1 MSDEFGDILFALVNI
16 ARFYKIDSEAA
27 LAKTNTKF
35 LNRFQYIEEKVR
47 ASEKPFESFSLK
59 ELDEFWE
66 EAKNRFVKQ
75 KGEGIMR
82 LDKFLKV
89 SRLIKR
95 RTLAKEVSDKGR
107 ITINGIVAKA
117 STNVKVGDELAITFG
132 TKKITV
138 KIEALQEAAKKKKQ
152 LICTQLSKKS
162 VFHLKYN

>member
-1 MSDEFGDILFALVNI
+1 LGRS
-16 ARFYKIDSEAA
+16 K
-27 LAKTNTKF
+27 
-35 LNRFQYIEEKVR
+35 
-47 ASEKPFESFSLK
+47 
-59 ELDEFWE
+59 
-66 EAKNRFVKQ
+66 KNRFVKQ

-138 KIEALQEAAKKKKQ
+138 KIEALQEAAKKEEAANLYSIVKEER
-152 LICTQLSKKS
+152 ISS
-162 VFHLKYN
+162 EV